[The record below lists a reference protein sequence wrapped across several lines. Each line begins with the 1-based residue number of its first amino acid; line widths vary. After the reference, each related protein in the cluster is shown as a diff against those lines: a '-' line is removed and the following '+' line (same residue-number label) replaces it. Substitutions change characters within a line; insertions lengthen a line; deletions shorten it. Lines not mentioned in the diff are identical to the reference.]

1 MTTHRRSAAPARTAT
16 RIWPALALLCL
27 CLALNAQAKPPAKP
41 RMAIL
46 PAPVEAAL
54 RQAELPPD
62 ALAAVVM
69 PAAGLGPR
77 WLHQAERPMQ
87 PASTMKVV
95 TSVVALDRLGP
106 NHRGFTELLSAA
118 TVDGD
123 VLRGDLVLRG
133 GADPELGLPQLW
145 ALLAELRWQGVREIA
160 GDIVIDRHLFR
171 PARMDLG
178 VPPFDEWPESRYNV
192 IPDALHLTES
202 LMTLELDSTAADGKA
217 RARVLPPLPGIRI
230 DTTRM
235 TISERSCRRWD
246 DDWQSPAE
254 LVTDPDGSLRITL
267 RSGYPRGCLRREP
280 LQLIDR
286 DVLAEHH
293 LRYVWQSLGGTW
305 SGQLRTAEQASA
317 AGGATR
323 VLARRT
329 SRPWGELLRHQNKTS
344 DNAWTRLL
352 FLQLGVPAMASAPGH
367 TTAELAAQEVTRW
380 FNERRIPSEGLV
392 MDNGSGLSHQP
403 GADGRAAQGLARQ
416 RVRQRAEDEPAHRG
430 RGRHHERAPE
440 GQPGRR
446 PGAAE
451 DRHPAQCGGPGRLR
465 ARRPGP
471 LVDPGRH
478 DQPRAGRQGP
488 ARAGC
493 LGGLGGAWRPLPTRQ
508 PRTLIDAG
516 ASRR

>member
-1 MTTHRRSAAPARTAT
+1 MTIRTPRTLRQQARA
-16 RIWPALALLCL
+16 ALALL
-27 CLALNAQAKPPAKP
+27 ALGLTLGAHARAPTKP
-41 RMAIL
+41 RMAII
-46 PAPVEAAL
+46 PTPVEAAL

-77 WLHQAERPMQ
+77 WLHQADRPMQ

-106 NHRGFTELLSAA
+106 NYRGFTELLSAA
-118 TVDGD
+118 PVDSE

-217 RARVLPPLPGIRI
+217 RVRVLPPLPGIRI
-230 DTTRM
+230 DTDRM
-235 TISERSCRRWD
+235 TISERTCRRWD

-254 LVTDPDGSLRITL
+254 QHTDPDGSLRITL
-267 RSGYPRGCLRREP
+267 RTGFPRGCLRREP

-293 LRYVWQSLGGTW
+293 LRYVWQSLGGSW
-305 SGQLRTAEQASA
+305 AGKLRTADQAVV
-317 AGGATR
+317 AGSGTR
-323 VLARRT
+323 LLARKP

-352 FLQLGVPAMASAPGH
+352 FLQLGVPAMANSPGS
-367 TTAELAAQEVTRW
+367 TTAELAAREVTRW
-380 FNERRIPSEGLV
+380 FNEHRIPSEGLV
-392 MDNGSGLSHQP
+392 MDNGSGLSRSERITPAQMAALLKASHA
-403 GADGRAAQGLARQ
+403 GAFASELKMSLPTVGVDGTMSERLKGSPAAGKARLKTGTLRNVVALAGYVPDAQGRLWILAAMINHEQ
-416 RVRQRAEDEPAHRG
+416 AGKG
-430 RGRHHERAPE
+430 RPVLDA
-440 GQPGRR
+440 
-446 PGAAE
+446 
-451 DRHPAQCGGPGRLR
+451 
-465 ARRPGP
+465 
-471 LVDPGRH
+471 LVDWV
-478 DQPRAGRQGP
+478 
-488 ARAGC
+488 AR
-493 LGGLGGAWRPLPTRQ
+493 GGLYERSNREP
-508 PRTLIDAG
+508 
-516 ASRR
+516 